1 VGARHGRLAVLRL
14 LPAGRHHHQRGPLI
28 MAVRHK
34 TECSRDPAS
43 GLGSCWWWWE
53 SCPSKVKNCWM
64 RHMKDASLT
73 LQTLL
78 KMSELFDQLP
88 PEPLLGSSANFPRDH
103 ALKFEFE
110 NRSYI
115 GAHPDFWRKLPQSE
129 AAVSPFQIGAIPI
142 INLDVDHSTMAE
154 FITAMQRS
162 WTGTQ

>member
-1 VGARHGRLAVLRL
+1 
-14 LPAGRHHHQRGPLI
+14 
-28 MAVRHK
+28 
-34 TECSRDPAS
+34 
-43 GLGSCWWWWE
+43 
-53 SCPSKVKNCWM
+53 
-64 RHMKDASLT
+64 MKDASLT